1 MSKREEIAEDRQHVS
16 LIVSEGGKKK
26 RGRKRE
32 RAKQDF
38 LGKHTS
44 SAATH
49 KASGFL
55 CVITFNQSV

>member
-1 MSKREEIAEDRQHVS
+1 MSNSEEIGEDRQHVS
-16 LIVSEGGKKK
+16 LIVSGVVKRREGGSE
-26 RGRKRE
+26 RE

-49 KASGFL
+49 KASGLL
-55 CVITFNQSV
+55 CPFSTVL